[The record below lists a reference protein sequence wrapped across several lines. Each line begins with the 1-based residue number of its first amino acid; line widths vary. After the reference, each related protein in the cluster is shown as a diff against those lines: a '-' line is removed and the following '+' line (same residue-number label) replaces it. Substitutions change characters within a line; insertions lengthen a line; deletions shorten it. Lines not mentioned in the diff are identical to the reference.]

1 MFQKTSIAYLYNYC
15 KEVGANLFPTNNTLD
30 FWAGYAANAS
40 KFDLYFFQKYRAY
53 SIDVNF
59 TERTRDE
66 FKLKAFKD
74 LFETHIFINA
84 KRYSE
89 LYKVQVLAS
98 DAYDVVNNYDVHET
112 STHTNTGYQDTQ
124 YGQRVDS
131 QQYGQKQTT
140 HVYGAKDET
149 TVHGARED
157 TNDTT
162 LGEQTSGST
171 QTRSAFNSSDLV
183 DVSGG
188 SIENGAREDSST
200 LNVGEQTD
208 TFRTL
213 QHTDTDT
220 EGLHTDQLTKGQQ
233 TDRRTDNLSESV
245 TLHRYG
251 NIGVQT
257 PADVIGGHIKLWEE
271 FEFYKIIFDEFAAL
285 YLLLDL
291 DGDAFGI
298 VIYDDGGIDVDEI
311 MGAINDL
318 SEQLTTATGNIRDD
332 VGSVNNAVGNVNTA
346 VGNVNNAVGNVNT
359 AVGGVDT
366 KVNNIDIKVGAV
378 ANQLTASTLV
388 IRNDITALSSQV
400 TASSLAIRGDISEV
414 VSSGY

>member
-1 MFQKTSIAYLYNYC
+1 MFRKTSIAYLYNYC
-15 KEVGANLFPTNNTLD
+15 KEVGANLFPTNNSLD

-40 KFDLYFFQKYRAY
+40 KFDLYFFQKYRAF
-53 SIDVNF
+53 SVDVNF

-66 FKLKAFKD
+66 FKLKAFQD
-74 LFETHIFINA
+74 LFETHLFINS

-98 DAYDVVNNYDVHET
+98 DAYDVVNNYDLHET
-112 STHTNTGYQDTQ
+112 STRKNTGYQDTQ

-131 QQYGQKQTT
+131 QQYGQKQNTYL
-140 HVYGAKDET
+140 YGAKDET

-157 TNDTT
+157 INDTT

-171 QTRSAFNSSDLV
+171 QTRSAFNSSGMV
-183 DVSGG
+183 NVSGG

-208 TFRTL
+208 TYKTL
-213 QHTDTDT
+213 QHTDIDT
-220 EGLHTDQLTKGQQ
+220 EAQHTDQLTKGQQ
-233 TDRRTDNLSESV
+233 TDRRTDDLSEDV
-245 TLHRYG
+245 VLHRYG

-257 PADVIGGHIKLWEE
+257 PADVIGGHLKLWEE
-271 FEFYKIIFDEFAAL
+271 YNFYKMIFEEFATL

-298 VIYDDGGIDVDEI
+298 VMYDDGGIDVDEI
-311 MGAINDL
+311 MGAISDL
-318 SEQLTTATGNIRDD
+318 SEQLTTATGSIRGD
-332 VGSVNNAVGNVNTA
+332 VDGVNTAVGNVNTA
-346 VGNVNNAVGNVNT
+346 VGNVNT
-359 AVGGVDT
+359 AVGGIDT

-378 ANQLTASTLV
+378 ASQLTASTLV
-388 IRNDITALSSQV
+388 IRNDISALSSQV
-400 TASSLAIRGDISEV
+400 TASSFAIRGDISEV
-414 VSSGY
+414 MTNGY

>member
-15 KEVGANLFPTNNTLD
+15 KEAGTTLFPVNNTFD

-40 KFDLYFFQKYRAY
+40 YFDRYFFQKYRAY
-53 SIDVNF
+53 SVDVNF

-112 STHTNTGYQDTQ
+112 STRTNTGYQDTQ

-140 HVYGAKDET
+140 HLYGAKDET

-171 QTRSAFNSSDLV
+171 QTRSAFNSSSLV

-208 TFRTL
+208 TYRTL

-233 TDRRTDNLSESV
+233 TDRRTDNLSEGV

-257 PADVIGGHIKLWEE
+257 PADVIGGHLKLWEE
-271 FEFYKIIFDEFAAL
+271 FNFYKMIFDEFAAL

-298 VIYDDGGIDVDEI
+298 VMYDDGGVDVDEI

-318 SEQLTTATGNIRDD
+318 SEQLTTATGNIRGD
-332 VGSVNNAVGNVNTA
+332 VDGVNTAVGNVNTA
-346 VGNVNNAVGNVNT
+346 VGNVNT
-359 AVGGVDT
+359 AVGSVDT

-378 ANQLTASTLV
+378 ASQLTASTLV
-388 IRNDITALSSQV
+388 IRNDISALSSQV
-400 TASSLAIRGDISEV
+400 TASSFAIRGDISEV
-414 VSSGY
+414 VTNGY